1 MLIWGDTYGTVRK
14 SASTDFMIIME
25 GAQTEEARSML
36 EPLTFLKVSLIANYL
51 RFSRYIFFLIFKQLV
66 FKLMFVEDGEK
77 LS

>member
-51 RFSRYIFFLIFKQLV
+51 KIFPVHFFPYIQAIGFQADV
-66 FKLMFVEDGEK
+66 C
-77 LS
+77 